1 MIIDILIVLVLIS
14 AAFRGREIGFVQQLF
29 STIGFFGGLFLG
41 AKLQTYT
48 VDLASDQLTRFIITI
63 ITTLGLAFLLLVTGE
78 TVGIILKRR
87 LRVGQFINRVD
98 NEFGAVL
105 SVISV
110 LIAAWLL
117 IAVMQSLPYPGI
129 QQAIR
134 DSHIATT
141 INRRFP
147 YAPNIIAGVGHLID
161 PNGFPQVFAGG
172 EPNPPAHINI
182 PSTSQLLA
190 AVNKDRASV
199 VKVTGEGCG
208 GIVDGSGFVVGDDM
222 VVTNAHV
229 VAGISHEYVID
240 SNGNHSATAIWFDPD
255 LDVAVL
261 RVPNL
266 AGDPLQLSTSIVGT
280 GTPAVV
286 LGYPGGGGFTANA
299 ASVLEHLTAIG
310 RNIYGKGSTER
321 SVYEIGA
328 DVEPGNSGGPL
339 VSADGRVIGVIFAR
353 STSYNRVGYALTTGQ
368 VVNAVNQASAQDH
381 VVTTGSCTAE

>member
-1 MIIDILIVLVLIS
+1 MIVDILIVLVLIS
-14 AAFRGREIGFVQQLF
+14 AALRGREIGFVQQLF

-48 VDLASDQLTRFIITI
+48 VGLAEGQLTRFIITI
-63 ITTLGLAFLLLVTGE
+63 VTTIGLAFLLLVTGE
-78 TVGIILKRR
+78 TIGIILKRR
-87 LRVGQFINRVD
+87 LRVGQLINRLD
-98 NEFGAVL
+98 NGFGSVL
-105 SVISV
+105 SIISV

-117 IAVMQSLPYPGI
+117 IAVVQSLPYPRV
-129 QQAIR
+129 QQEIR
-134 DSHIATT
+134 DSRIATT
-141 INRRFP
+141 INRHFP

-208 GIVDGSGFVVGDDM
+208 GVVDGSGFVVGDDM

-229 VAGISHEYVID
+229 VAGISHEYVVD
-240 SNGNHSATAIWFDPD
+240 RNGNHSATPIWFDPD

-266 AGDPLQLSTSIVGT
+266 AGDPLLLNSKIVAT

-310 RNIYGKGSTER
+310 RNIYGRGSTER

-339 VSADGRVIGVIFAR
+339 VSADGQVIGVIFAR
-353 STSYNRVGYALTTGQ
+353 STAYNQVGYALTTGQ
-368 VVNAVNQASAQDH
+368 VVNAVDQASAQNQ
-381 VVTTGSCTAE
+381 VVKTGNCTAE